1 MSKFNFNA
9 PITDKTSYG
18 LVAIN
23 IAARLDC
30 DILPIGQPSGNI
42 PKSVIEKLNNTEE
55 FDLNRPSVRLF
66 HQFDL
71 QTIGNNKQIGYTI
84 FELDTFN
91 RVEKAHLK
99 SVDEIWVC
107 SNWAKEVIKN
117 NGINSPVKVVPLGV
131 DPTIFYPVEFQSE
144 DYVFLSAGKWEI
156 RKSQNEIVEAFNRA
170 FHPTDKVQLWLSM
183 HNAFLDTQFIQ
194 RKRNDYINTPMGK
207 AGRIK
212 FVGPFDK
219 QAGIARIMNMASCG
233 VFPSKAEGWGLETLE
248 MMACGKPV
256 IVTDYAGHKEYCN
269 ADNSVLISTIGTES
283 AYDGKWFFNQGNW
296 AKFDTQALIEA
307 MRKQFN
313 MGHTVNKNGIKTAKK
328 FSWDNTAETIRKLL
342 E

>member
-55 FDLNRPSVRLF
+55 FDLNRPTVRLF

-107 SNWAKEVIKN
+107 
-117 NGINSPVKVVPLGV
+117 
-131 DPTIFYPVEFQSE
+131 
-144 DYVFLSAGKWEI
+144 
-156 RKSQNEIVEAFNRA
+156 
-170 FHPTDKVQLWLSM
+170 
-183 HNAFLDTQFIQ
+183 
-194 RKRNDYINTPMGK
+194 
-207 AGRIK
+207 
-212 FVGPFDK
+212 
-219 QAGIARIMNMASCG
+219 
-233 VFPSKAEGWGLETLE
+233 
-248 MMACGKPV
+248 
-256 IVTDYAGHKEYCN
+256 
-269 ADNSVLISTIGTES
+269 
-283 AYDGKWFFNQGNW
+283 
-296 AKFDTQALIEA
+296 
-307 MRKQFN
+307 
-313 MGHTVNKNGIKTAKK
+313 
-328 FSWDNTAETIRKLL
+328 
-342 E
+342 